1 MLWESRGKLYPPFY
15 PPIDLSP
22 IFTNSFVF
30 EGEDE
35 EDLPSTA
42 SEWVFTTKSGN
53 LASVVDL
60 SFGVGLEIL
69 K

>member
-1 MLWESRGKLYPPFY
+1 MVMMMTVMIMMMKNKNNTKMQYDNESV
-15 PPIDLSP
+15 D
-22 IFTNSFVF
+22 

>member
-1 MLWESRGKLYPPFY
+1 MAISVVTLKTGDRVISELKE
-15 PPIDLSP
+15 I
-22 IFTNSFVF
+22 F
-30 EGEDE
+30 EGEED

-42 SEWVFTTKSGN
+42 SEWVFKTKSGN

>member
-1 MLWESRGKLYPPFY
+1 MGSGRLVGLLK
-15 PPIDLSP
+15 
-22 IFTNSFVF
+22 F
-30 EGEDE
+30 EGEED

-42 SEWVFTTKSGN
+42 SEWVFKTKSGN

-60 SFGVGLEIL
+60 SFGAGLEIL